1 MAKLK
6 CITRISHK
14 RNPEK
19 GERGAISRITDW
31 AEGVVYC
38 SGASGETFVDIV
50 YYGGLYYRCT
60 TTHTSTSNTN
70 PYTSIQAGS
79 KLWTTESNFALIA
92 TKVAFVG
99 EGADGWIIENGQMTH
114 TSGKLAIT
122 KDGCIRASNGNFE
135 VDSEGNIYAK
145 SGTFEGFMRTNFEGF
160 TAGAK
165 KISNGVFEVSDKF
178 NLIADGA
185 YGYEVLLRLPTDA
198 KYIGAVLNVYDHP
211 IKTRSSP
218 ILSIEGVML
227 WSGSLSST
235 FGGFDPI
242 SKITA
247 PNGGLIQLIGVPLV
261 GECAWMISTL
271 QMPAAYM
278 NDDYT
283 MIV

>member
-38 SGASGETFVDIV
+38 SGASGETFADIV

-79 KLWTTESNFALIA
+79 RLWTTESNFALIA

-145 SGTFEGFMRTNFEGF
+145 SGTFEGFMRTNFVGF
-160 TAGAK
+160 TTGAK

-185 YGYEVLLRLPTDA
+185 YGYEVLLRLPTDV
-198 KYIGAVLNVYDHP
+198 KYVGAVLNVYDHP
-211 IKTRSSP
+211 IKTRSSAT
-218 ILSIEGVML
+218 LSIEGEML
-227 WSGSLSST
+227 WSGALAVEC
-235 FGGFDPI
+235 GFAPI
-242 SKITA
+242 DKITA
-247 PNGGLIQLIGVPLV
+247 PHGGLIQLIGVPLA
-261 GECAWMISTL
+261 GHCAWMISTL
-271 QMPAAYM
+271 QMPFAYI
-278 NDDYT
+278 NDDYNIT
-283 MIV
+283 V

>member
-38 SGASGETFVDIV
+38 SGASGETFADIV

-79 KLWTTESNFALIA
+79 RLWTTESNFALIA

-145 SGTFEGFMRTNFEGF
+145 SGTFEGFMRTNFVGF
-160 TAGAK
+160 TTGAK

-185 YGYEVLLRLPTDA
+185 YGYEVLLRLPTDV
-198 KYIGAVLNVYDHP
+198 KYVGAVLNVYDHP
-211 IKTRSSP
+211 IKTRSSAT
-218 ILSIEGVML
+218 LSIEGEML
-227 WSGSLSST
+227 WSGALAVDC
-235 FGGFDPI
+235 GFAPI
-242 SKITA
+242 DKITA
-247 PNGGLIQLIGVPLV
+247 PHGGLIQLIGVPL
-261 GECAWMISTL
+261 GGHCAWMISTL
-271 QMPAAYM
+271 QMPFAYI
-278 NDDYT
+278 NDDYNIT
-283 MIV
+283 V